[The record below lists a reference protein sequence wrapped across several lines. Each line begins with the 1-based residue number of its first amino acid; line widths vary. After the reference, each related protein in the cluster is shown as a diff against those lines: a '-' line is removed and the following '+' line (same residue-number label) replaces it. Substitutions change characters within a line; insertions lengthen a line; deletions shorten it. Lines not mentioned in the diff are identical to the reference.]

1 MHIGL
6 NQNLNQAISFKV
18 INLSLKYHEMILIK
32 NDHSDFQRNKMA
44 FGNSLSAEQKLSG
57 IYLTL
62 NNKKKTSKVLSL
74 QMSCHFLQAK
84 LTELLIIS
92 ISD

>member
-18 INLSLKYHEMILIK
+18 INWSLRCHEMILIK
-32 NDHSDFQRNKMA
+32 NDHSDFQRHKMA

>member
-1 MHIGL
+1 
-6 NQNLNQAISFKV
+6 
-18 INLSLKYHEMILIK
+18 
-32 NDHSDFQRNKMA
+32 MA
-44 FGNSLSAEQKLSG
+44 FGNSLSAEQKLRG

-84 LTELLIIS
+84 LPELLIIS